1 MLRSPQ
7 QSSAPPSGLQL
18 PALVRSSSSG
28 RPHFSGGDWR
38 INVAIEER
46 TAVREK
52 ITAAY
57 KKNCPSYE
65 DLLQL
70 CVAVDEELIFS
81 GCNSR
86 MEYFKNAVQW
96 NNRLLVKS
104 KQLNGKVKLGGS
116 SNGSSSAKRPL
127 SSTSTAQLQKRAK

>member
-1 MLRSPQ
+1 MP
-7 QSSAPPSGLQL
+7 G
-18 PALVRSSSSG
+18 LVRSSSSG

-46 TAVREK
+46 TAVRDK
-52 ITAAY
+52 ITDAY
-57 KKNCPSYE
+57 RKNCSSYDE
-65 DLLQL
+65 LLRL
-70 CVAVDEELIFS
+70 CVAIDEELIFS

-104 KQLNGKVKLGGS
+104 KQLSGKLKLGAP
-116 SNGSSSAKRPL
+116 NGSAKRSL
-127 SSTSTAQLQKRAK
+127 AAASTSSSTVETPQPPAPSKKARDAK